1 MFDKIDKS
9 IIKAVQEDMPLTLDP
24 YGDIAE
30 EIGCSRTEV
39 IKRLKKFNDNGIIKR
54 VVAILNH
61 RDSGYPENGMLA
73 AVVPKETLIDAGQ
86 NLSLESN
93 VTHCYERKS
102 YDKWPYNL
110 YAMIH
115 GKTRIEVEDTVKK
128 FVNET
133 DIVDYQILYSTKEFK
148 KSSLKYF

>member
-1 MFDKIDKS
+1 MFDEIDKL
-9 IIKAVQEDMPLTLDP
+9 IITEVQENMPLSLDP
-24 YGDIAE
+24 YGDIAKK
-30 EIGCSRTEV
+30 IGCSKAEV
-39 IKRLKKFNDNGIIKR
+39 IKRLKKFNNNGFIKR

-73 AVVPKETLIDAGQ
+73 AVVPKRVLMDAGQ
-86 NLSLESN
+86 NLSVEPN

-102 YDKWPYNL
+102 YDNWPYNL

-115 GKTRIEVEDTVKK
+115 GKTRTDVEDTVEK
-128 FVNET
+128 FVTKTN
-133 DIVDYQILYSTKEFK
+133 IADYQILYSTKEFK